1 MDFVGFESIFN
12 TSIRLMGFLDC
23 MGCIRETV
31 NIIFIEQIPDVLIF
45 EPRDRDDH
53 SLLLTSSDR

>member
-12 TSIRLMGFLDC
+12 TSIRLMGFLVC

-31 NIIFIEQIPDVLIF
+31 NIIFIEQIPDILIF
-45 EPRDRDDH
+45 EPLDRDDH

>member
-12 TSIRLMGFLDC
+12 TSIRLMGFLVC

-45 EPRDRDDH
+45 EPLDRDDH